1 MATRFFI
8 DASLIDDPSF
18 DNQNLIEWGGDQAH
32 HAIHVMRLHVGDAL
46 ELFDGQGNLY
56 VASIVELSK
65 RKLRL
70 SIQSSSFEPRRDHQ
84 VMIATALPKGDRQKF
99 LVEKLVELGVDC
111 LLPLKAERSVATANA
126 NVIERMEK
134 QIIEASKQCGR
145 RYLMQIQP
153 EVNIE
158 SLIKSFD
165 FESNRLLAD
174 PYANQSLLDLSQSKQ
189 SLLHRQ
195 TVMAIGPEG
204 GFSDS
209 ETSQFVT
216 AAWQPVKLS
225 NHILRIE
232 TAAISSA
239 VQLSGALKGV

>member
-8 DASLIDDPSF
+8 DASLIDDPIF
-18 DNQNLIEWGGDQAH
+18 DNQNLIELGGDQAH
-32 HAIHVMRLHVGDAL
+32 HAIHVMRLRAGDAL

-165 FESNRLLAD
+165 SESNRLLAD
-174 PYANQSLLDLSQSKQ
+174 PYANQSLLDLNQSKQ

-232 TAAISSA
+232 TAAISAA
-239 VQLSGALKGV
+239 VQLVAIRLS